1 MFYFFFE
8 SQSSK
13 NDCVVI
19 SLTRGPRCSN
29 ELGLFCSNGPFQ
41 LTKNLSLEWN
51 DYGWDKTNPLG
62 RVKYHL
68 CLCYLCFLIAR
79 LILPS
84 SACWA
89 TSLNQTSPRRS
100 STKSTTLVASCS
112 VACYFVGSPSKQR
125 AGAPT
130 IPTPA
135 STLAP
140 FYLED
145 HQVLSSVDSGLESA
159 FALADVVEAYTDV
172 LYPYSAQDLLI
183 DSKA

>member
-1 MFYFFFE
+1 MYGGLGEHHTMFYFFFE

-51 DYGWDKTNPLG
+51 DYGWDK
-62 RVKYHL
+62 
-68 CLCYLCFLIAR
+68 
-79 LILPS
+79 
-84 SACWA
+84 
-89 TSLNQTSPRRS
+89 
-100 STKSTTLVASCS
+100 
-112 VACYFVGSPSKQR
+112 R